1 MKTAFSHTIHI
12 TIVLLFSTMLNL
24 QKVHAQTT
32 DSLIRSSSFNSAL
45 QFQLIGGIGVYYIG
59 DWSSVSGFRIG
70 ADVSLNHA
78 NQSGSNNGY
87 DISIYTPPSP
97 SSVQEN
103 TSQPEQTSNSYQ
115 ISLSGLYLQQLA
127 EYKQTLVYCGIG
139 PEMTYHWDRS
149 TSKYPE
155 TYTSSDTSS
164 STNSQ
169 ENTNKISGIGPLA
182 ILGVRSRLLDRV
194 SLSAEIELSAIYQ
207 WTVQTNSY
215 ISTTTS
221 PPYAVVT
228 YKSGSI
234 SDLNGWS
241 ISLNAIRV
249 GLIIEL

>member
-1 MKTAFSHTIHI
+1 MKKTCSHTIHI
-12 TIVLLFSTMLNL
+12 TIVLLLSTMLAL
-24 QKVHAQTT
+24 QKAHPQTT
-32 DSLIRSSSFNSAL
+32 DSLIHSSSFNSAL

-70 ADVSLNHA
+70 ANVSLNHS

-87 DISIYTPPSP
+87 DISIYTLPPS
-97 SSVQEN
+97 SAQEN

-115 ISLSGLYLQQLA
+115 ISLSGLYLQKLA
-127 EYKQTLVYCGIG
+127 EYKQTLIYCGIG
-139 PEMTYHWDRS
+139 PEITYHWDRS
-149 TSKYPE
+149 TSKYLE
-155 TYTSSDTSS
+155 TYTSNDTTS

-169 ENTNKISGIGPLA
+169 ENTNKTSGIGPLA

-215 ISTTTS
+215 ISTTTY
-221 PPYAVVT
+221 PAYDVVT
-228 YKSGSI
+228 YKSGGI